1 MKDEKRVV
9 GYISCAVWSEE
20 QCLEQSG
27 VIDLFAARDGVE
39 ISYLYLDCGISG
51 NNKKPALEMLL
62 EDVQKGLISK
72 IYIKNASRLS
82 RNKELFCSY
91 LVKLLRTEV
100 DIFFCDEETNAIG
113 IGREWISSFLT
124 GMLLEKYNI

>member
-1 MKDEKRVV
+1 MKDEKKVV

-20 QCLEQSG
+20 QCLEQNG

-51 NNKKPALEMLL
+51 NSEKPALEMLI
-62 EDVQKGLISK
+62 EDAQKGLISK
-72 IYIKNASRLS
+72 VYIKNASRLS

-91 LVKLLRTEV
+91 LVKLLKTEV
-100 DIFFCDEETNAIG
+100 DIFFCDEETNAVG
-113 IGREWISSFLT
+113 IGREWVSSFLI